1 MSSDFRGSECC
12 VVFQMEYGDSTWN
25 EYTYELEAIY
35 VSSGSLQPDK
45 ASSIYRHREAGTKID
60 SQVALTV

>member
-1 MSSDFRGSECC
+1 
-12 VVFQMEYGDSTWN
+12 MEYGDSTWN

-35 VSSGSLQPDK
+35 VSCGSLQPDK